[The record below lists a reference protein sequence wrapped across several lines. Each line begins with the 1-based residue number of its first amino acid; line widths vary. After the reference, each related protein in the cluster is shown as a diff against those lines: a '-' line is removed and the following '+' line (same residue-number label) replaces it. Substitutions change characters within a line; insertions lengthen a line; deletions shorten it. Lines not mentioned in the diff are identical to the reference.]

1 MLRLAFWS
9 LLFLNAALFAYA
21 QGLLGTGKSNEHEPA
36 RLKRQFNTA
45 KMTLLTRDQAEAA
58 AKAATPPAGGD
69 EAAVPAA
76 GAAAAGAPA
85 ASVPAAGAPAGGAAS
100 PSAAASAPASVAA
113 PAPAPA
119 NNTGAAA
126 AAPAPAPAFACT
138 EIGPF
143 DAGDARRFEARL
155 ATLDLGDRQSRQ
167 SVQAQDVTS
176 WLVHIPPQ
184 GSKEAADKKAA
195 ELRNLGLTNFY
206 IMQGDSPLKY
216 GISLGVFK
224 TESGAQAM
232 LAQLV
237 KQGVHT
243 ARIAPRGPQTTHY
256 VYRVRNLDA
265 ATRKRIAGFA
275 ERYDGAEVK
284 ACG

>member
-1 MLRLAFWS
+1 MLVLRLAFWS

-21 QGLLGTGKSNEHEPA
+21 QGLFGTGKSNEHEPA

-58 AKAATPPAGGD
+58 AKAAAPPAGGD
-69 EAAVPAA
+69 EAA
-76 GAAAAGAPA
+76 GAPAAGAPA
-85 ASVPAAGAPAGGAAS
+85 AA
-100 PSAAASAPASVAA
+100 SAAASASAPASPAA
-113 PAPAPA
+113 S
-119 NNTGAAA
+119 A
-126 AAPAPAPAFACT
+126 AAPEPAPAFACT

-143 DAGDARRFEARL
+143 DSGDARRFEARL

-167 SVQAQDVTS
+167 TVQAQDVTS

-206 IMQGDSPLKY
+206 IMSGDSPLKY
-216 GISLGVFK
+216 AISLGVFK
-224 TESGAQAM
+224 TESAAQTM

-243 ARIAPRGPQTTHY
+243 ARISPRGPQTTHY
-256 VYRVRNLDA
+256 VYRVRSLDA

-284 ACG
+284 SCG